1 LRIKII
7 TMRKY
12 FWLIIALPLLS
23 SCRHF
28 WGKRVRGNGNIKTEE
43 RTVSSFKN
51 LDVSSSFNVH
61 LTQGDL
67 KPIKIEGDE
76 NLLQYI
82 EVTQEGDKIIIKNRK
97 GFNLEGSNDLN
108 IYVSA
113 PVFNSISLSGA
124 GNIEAE
130 NKITG
135 SENLELDLSGAG
147 DIKMEIEVP
156 GFKADISGAGS
167 MFIKGQTKDVDIG
180 VSGVGSAHCYELM
193 AENTKVDVSGVGSAE
208 VYASVKLDAQV
219 NGVGSVNY
227 KGNATNVSQHV
238 SGVGSI
244 NKE

>member
-1 LRIKII
+1 
-7 TMRKY
+7 MRKY